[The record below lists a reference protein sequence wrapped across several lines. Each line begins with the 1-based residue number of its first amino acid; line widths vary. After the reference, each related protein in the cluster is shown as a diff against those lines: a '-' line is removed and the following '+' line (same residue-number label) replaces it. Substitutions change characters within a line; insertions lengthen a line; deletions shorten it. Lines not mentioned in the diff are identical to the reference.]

1 MSVLSAMDRIA
12 APAEDARIRSDRR
25 AVRAWLYVVAAF
37 VAALVLVGGAT
48 RLTESGLSITEWKPI
63 HGILPPLSSAE
74 WQAEFERYRQ
84 IPQYRQINQGMS
96 LPEFQTIYWWEWTH
110 RFLARTVGIVFALPL
125 AFFWLTGRLESRLKP
140 RLVALLA
147 LGGLQGAIGW
157 WMVASGLTER
167 TDVSQYRLAT
177 HLTTACIIFAA
188 ILWVAR
194 GLTGRQRET
203 PPTRYSIVPAMLIL
217 LLALGQIY
225 LGGLVAGL
233 NAGLAFNTWPL
244 MDGQIVPANLLV
256 VTPVWRNFFENAMT
270 VQFTHRLGAYTL
282 FLITALHAFAAWR
295 LAPRT
300 SHAWGAVILF
310 AVVAAQAAIG
320 ITTLLL
326 QVPIGLALVHQFG
339 ALVVLATAVIHA
351 RGLAGPYPLPAAT
364 GFVRRPA

>member
-1 MSVLSAMDRIA
+1 MSAIIPFDRTTA
-12 APAEDARIRSDRR
+12 SPSKDGLGKSRR
-25 AVRAWLYVVAAF
+25 AIQVWLVIVAAF

-63 HGILPPLSSAE
+63 HGIIPPLSGAD
-74 WQAEFERYRQ
+74 WQDEFERYRQ
-84 IPQYRQINQGMS
+84 IPQYQQFNRGMS

-125 AFFWLTGRLESRLKP
+125 AFFWVSGRLERRLKP
-140 RLVALLA
+140 RLLGLLV
-147 LGGLQGAIGW
+147 LGGMQGAIGW

-177 HLTTACIIFAA
+177 HLTTACVILAA

-194 GLTGRQRET
+194 GFSQSKPDA
-203 PPTRYSIVPAMLIL
+203 PPTRYSVIPALLIVC
-217 LLALGQIY
+217 LALGQIY

-244 MDGQIVPANLLV
+244 MDGQLVPRGLLAA
-256 VTPVWRNFFENAMT
+256 TPGWRNFFENAMT

-282 FLITALHAFAAWR
+282 FGITAIHAFAAWR
-295 LAPRT
+295 IAPRT
-300 SHAWGAVILF
+300 VHARVAVMLF
-310 AVVAAQAAIG
+310 ALVAGQAALG

-326 QVPIGLALVHQFG
+326 QVPIGWALFHQAG
-339 ALVVLATAVIHA
+339 ALVVLSTAVIHA
-351 RGLAGPYPLPAAT
+351 RALAGAYPVEQT
-364 GFVRRPA
+364 TRS